1 MRPKEKKSYT
11 ELFYCPDC
19 DRYMEL
25 PVAVGRKRCPECSI
39 TYNHELINRVNRERY
54 AAMTAEERSAFLKN
68 RRKKKEETARSTKTP
83 EDLEFERRYNIQR
96 KQCEKCLYWASDCA
110 NVERFCHF
118 YLRHGVGHRRD
129 KGNGPGDCRSFSP
142 KRRRTKQERL
152 AHGKERLALTE
163 AELYAQKPRKEEQE
177 NATR

>member
-1 MRPKEKKSYT
+1 MKPSERKIPT

-19 DRYMEL
+19 DRYLEL
-25 PVAVGRKRCPECSI
+25 PVSFGRKRCPKCSNKHSHDVLNK
-39 TYNHELINRVNRERY
+39 TNRERY
-54 AAMTAEERSAFLKN
+54 AAMSEEEKAALLKYK
-68 RRKKKEETARSTKTP
+68 RDKKATSIRPAKTQ

-96 KQCEKCLYWASDCA
+96 KQCEKCLHWTNDGA
-110 NVERFCHF
+110 NVEKFCHY

-129 KGNGPGDCRSFSP
+129 KGNGPGDCRSFEP
-142 KRRRTKQERL
+142 RRKRTKQERL

-163 AELYAQKPRKEEQE
+163 VELYAQKPRKEEQE